1 MLLKLCFQCEKNA
14 FEYVHFCVWV
24 SANQR
29 GGAGSKWDDFD
40 FVLKKMGREK
50 KKKRRE
56 TLKHLYD
63 WRHVELAELAV
74 RKF

>member
-40 FVLKKMGREK
+40 FVLKLGRK
-50 KKKRRE
+50 KKEE
-56 TLKHLYD
+56 TL
-63 WRHVELAELAV
+63 RHVELAVE
-74 RKF
+74 RK

>member
-40 FVLKKMGREK
+40 FVLKLGREK
-50 KKKRRE
+50 KERDVGDPLGLE
-56 TLKHLYD
+56 
-63 WRHVELAELAV
+63 AC
-74 RKF
+74 